1 MDLFMLGFMCTG
13 YLKRKGYNARSKEED
28 IRLVVTSYV
37 DGYIDYLHSEEKKID
52 VRIVTK
58 PNKELLIILS
68 EGEEDEGRSKMRI
81 EKC

>member
-1 MDLFMLGFMCTG
+1 MLGFMCTR

-28 IRLVVTSYV
+28 VRLVVRSYI
-37 DGYIDYLHSEEKKID
+37 DGYMDYLHSEEKKVD
-52 VRIVTK
+52 VGIVTK

-68 EGEEDEGRSKMRI
+68 EGEEDESRSKMRI